1 MVNPALVKY
10 LIAFLESSVPLTD
23 HAYYEKLEVTKA
35 RYESISETIAEVSV
49 EAPLFADDAGGVK
62 TGTLLASIASFE
74 GSLRDDVDTCK
85 RGGDPHPVTKV
96 YQAWTLWQLH
106 ANKEKVCAS
115 RVAGARVAREMVR
128 HSFKTCHKLAVPDRL
143 SVYTDGVCK
152 SNWSRSRYRM
162 ERASRWVSKH
172 PFNLENEN
180 VQPFR
185 KFLARPYVHH
195 GHHDGD
201 CSCNVRSDTVGIC
214 HISPSCN
221 CSN

>member
-23 HAYYEKLEVTKA
+23 HAYYERLEITKA
-35 RYESISETIAEVSV
+35 RYESIAETIAEVSV
-49 EAPLFADDAGGVK
+49 EAPLFADDADGVK
-62 TGTLLASIASFE
+62 TGALLASIAGFE
-74 GSLRDDVDTCK
+74 GALRDDIDNCK

-115 RVAGARVAREMVR
+115 RVAGARVAREMIR

-152 SNWSRSRYRM
+152 SNWSRSRHRM
-162 ERASRWVSKH
+162 ERASRWVSTH
-172 PFNLENEN
+172 PFTSETNEN
-180 VQPFR
+180 SNRQFPGSAFY
-185 KFLARPYVHH
+185 LY
-195 GHHDGD
+195 DGNSRDCNCNLQRHSVGVCYISPTCD
-201 CSCNVRSDTVGIC
+201 CSN
-214 HISPSCN
+214 
-221 CSN
+221 